1 MAQSRG
7 GLRGGEGDG
16 CFQALV
22 QGSCTSRLTAV
33 HVKGVQKSWG
43 AKGLARFPGYGM
55 AGMNAPIGG
64 LAEEPV
70 WPSGQAGEVRANFQ
84 DARLGSWEQ

>member
-1 MAQSRG
+1 MLPGAGSRF
-7 GLRGGEGDG
+7 LHIQTY
-16 CFQALV
+16 CSL
-22 QGSCTSRLTAV
+22 LY
-33 HVKGVQKSWG
+33 VKGVQKSWG

-70 WPSGQAGEVRANFQ
+70 WPSGQAGEV
-84 DARLGSWEQ
+84 